1 MDNKY
6 LLEQY
11 QENPIAFHRIY
22 STITKGVATGL
33 LFSQLMYWDK
43 VMKHQDFYKTDK
55 DFCNE
60 LSIGMKEFRN
70 SKAKLVK
77 LGLVETYLKGV
88 PAKTYYKV
96 NRDALLDMISSLAQR
111 DKLDCPKGTNKN
123 SQKGQTIYTENTSEI
138 TSDIATPLQSV
149 VNYFYELKGW
159 DYKEK
164 KYKSIYARYTKPAKE
179 LLELCDGNIKEAQF
193 CIKKVCDWA
202 NSRDLD
208 WGIETVFKKWYDID
222 KLMPARKE
230 KKPYYMGNRMFK
242 MGNQWKVI
250 MPNGE
255 IKTYAD
261 NINKIEYK

>member
-123 SQKGQTIYTENTSEI
+123 GPKGQTIYTENTSDITTEKLQQLFEKEI
-138 TSDIATPLQSV
+138 QTDNL
-149 VNYFYELKGW
+149 
-159 DYKEK
+159 KEK
-164 KYKSIYARYTKPAKE
+164 QKFISYWTEKNTWGKKERWQKQQVFDIKRRWATWTQNTKEWGKE
-179 LLELCDGNIKEAQF
+179 EK
-193 CIKKVCDWA
+193 
-202 NSRDLD
+202 
-208 WGIETVFKKWYDID
+208 
-222 KLMPARKE
+222 
-230 KKPYYMGNRMFK
+230 KKPYFWGDPVVEKHGK
-242 MGNQWKVI
+242 MYVI
-250 MPNGE
+250 ENGE
-255 IKTYAD
+255 W
-261 NINKIEYK
+261 KIFAGDKKDIVWK